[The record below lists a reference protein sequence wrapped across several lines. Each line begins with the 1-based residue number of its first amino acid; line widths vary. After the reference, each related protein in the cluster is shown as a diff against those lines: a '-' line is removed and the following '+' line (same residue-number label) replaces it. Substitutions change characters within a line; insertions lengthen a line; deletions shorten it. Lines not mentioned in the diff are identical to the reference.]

1 MTSTPHI
8 KSSELGLLL
17 QLALRATVPI
27 HEAYTL
33 RDLLGRVEQLSTHN
47 NGMIGLLHE
56 EKAGAAV
63 ASILATAE

>member
-1 MTSTPHI
+1 MTSIPHI

-33 RDLLGRVEQLSTHN
+33 RDLLGRVEQLSTHV
-47 NGMIGLLHE
+47 NGIVGLLDVQ
-56 EKAGAAV
+56 KADVGAATD
-63 ASILATAE
+63 ASGA